1 MGLNIAIIGGGAAG
15 FFAAITA
22 RQADP
27 SAEVT
32 LFEKNR
38 RVLAKVSVT
47 GGGRCNLT
55 NTFDEVTDLKQ
66 VYPRGYNLMKRLFRQ
81 FDHHDAWQWFEDR
94 GVALV
99 AQSDQCV
106 FPRSQDASSIINCL
120 VGEARR
126 LGVGIVTGRRLTRIV
141 TEPDG
146 RLTLHFQ
153 EGGSQ
158 TFDRVAVTTGGS
170 PRTEGLHYLE
180 TLGHSLVPSVP
191 SLFTFNISDRR
202 FTALMGTVVEQAIV
216 SLPST
221 RLTASG
227 PLLITHWGMSGP
239 AVLKLSSHAAPLL
252 RDHNYHMAVAVNW
265 VGETSRSEVEAQLA
279 DMAAAHPHRQLGT
292 QRPYALPVR
301 LWQYILEKT
310 GLPAG
315 KPWAELGKKGMN
327 KLIETLTHDLYHT
340 AGKATCR
347 EEFVTCGGVGLDNI
361 DYNTLE
367 SKRCP
372 NLYFAGEV
380 LDVDAVTGGF
390 NLQAAWTMGYVVGQ
404 HIANT
409 PGHE

>member
-1 MGLNIAIIGGGAAG
+1 MSLSIAIIGGGAAG
-15 FFAAITA
+15 FFAAIAA
-22 RQADP
+22 RQANP
-27 SAEVT
+27 AAEVT
-32 LFEKNR
+32 LYEKNR

-55 NTFDEVTDLKQ
+55 NTFEEVTDLKQ

-81 FDHHDAWQWFEDR
+81 FDHHDAWKWFEDR

-99 AQSDQCV
+99 AQPDQCV

-126 LGVGIVTGRRLTRIV
+126 LGVSIVTGRRLTRIV

-180 TLGHSLVPSVP
+180 PLGHSLVPSVP

-252 RDHNYHMAVAVNW
+252 HDHDYRVTVAVNW
-265 VGETSRSEVEAQLA
+265 VGETSRSEVEVQLA

-301 LWQYILEKT
+301 LWQYILDKT

-327 KLIETLTHDLYHT
+327 KLIETLTHDLYQT

-347 EEFVTCGGVGLDNI
+347 EEFVTCGGVALDNI

-404 HIANT
+404 HIVHAC
-409 PGHE
+409 HE

>member
-1 MGLNIAIIGGGAAG
+1 
-15 FFAAITA
+15 
-22 RQADP
+22 
-27 SAEVT
+27 
-32 LFEKNR
+32 
-38 RVLAKVSVT
+38 
-47 GGGRCNLT
+47 
-55 NTFDEVTDLKQ
+55 
-66 VYPRGYNLMKRLFRQ
+66 
-81 FDHHDAWQWFEDR
+81 
-94 GVALV
+94 
-99 AQSDQCV
+99 
-106 FPRSQDASSIINCL
+106 
-120 VGEARR
+120 
-126 LGVGIVTGRRLTRIV
+126 VGIVTGRRLTRIV

-252 RDHNYHMAVAVNW
+252 RDHDYRMAVAVNW
-265 VGETSRSEVEAQLA
+265 VGETSRSEGGGTAGRHGRRPSPPAVGHPAPLCSAREAVA
-279 DMAAAHPHRQLGT
+279 VYPSKRRGF
-292 QRPYALPVR
+292 PPGSPGP
-301 LWQYILEKT
+301 K
-310 GLPAG
+310 
-315 KPWAELGKKGMN
+315 LGKKGMN